1 MIRKT
6 VKLCDPIEYFGDTI
20 TKLKFRNV
28 RADDVFAMDLET
40 YSPANASAMFGR
52 LTGNPADAMKM
63 LSKRDFDR
71 CVLKFEELAERLMR
85 KARV

>member
-6 VKLCDPIEYFGDTI
+6 IKLCNPIEHEGVRI
-20 TKLKFRNV
+20 SKLKFRNV

-52 LTGNPADAMKM
+52 LTGNPADAMKR
-63 LSKRDFDR
+63 LSKQDFDR
-71 CVLKFEELAERLMR
+71 CVNKFEELAELLMR
-85 KARV
+85 KVGA